1 MNTMALYDAV
11 LKDDYQDVVR
21 DQINFGSAALMSKIE
36 QTSRDIEGG
45 RKVVKAA
52 PFGVNGGTGAMS
64 ESGAL
69 PAAGGN
75 KYVNLVSYLKQFAG
89 VISISEKLIE
99 AANSDRAAFVNSLTA
114 EMEGL
119 TKGAKFSAGSGIYL
133 PSTGI
138 RATCGV
144 TDDATTVVI
153 GDTVQFLVEGMI
165 IDIITTATGVKITNG
180 TARRISS
187 IDRAN
192 KTIVLEGTDK
202 VTTAATHS
210 IVEQGSYG
218 NNFTGV
224 ADIMDQSA
232 DIYGLARTTYPWLK
246 ADVTAATGDITDA
259 VIVRKLLDLENNAGA
274 KTDLIVAAPDAY
286 VEYYGYLES
295 TKRTNNLGYGVI
307 EGGFK
312 SIKVNGIDMVQDR
325 FQSSATMDLF
335 DTSVFK
341 MHTLKDWYWMQRDG
355 AILKHKSGYAAYE
368 AILIKFAELIC
379 DHIYAQGRL
388 AAITIN

>member
-21 DQINFGSAALMSKIE
+21 DAINIGSAALMSKIE
-36 QTSRDIEGG
+36 QTSRDIVGG
-45 RKVVKAA
+45 RQVVKVA
-52 PFGVNGGTGAMS
+52 PFGVNGGSGAIS

-69 PAAGGN
+69 PTAGGN
-75 KYVNLVSYLKQFAG
+75 NYVNLKSSIKNFAA
-89 VISISEKLIE
+89 VISLSEKLIL
-99 AANSDRAAFVNSLTA
+99 AARSDRAAFVNSLTA
-114 EMEGL
+114 EMEGA
-119 TKGAKFSAGSGIYL
+119 TKGAKFSVGSGIYL

-144 TDDATTVVI
+144 TNNSVTVVV

-165 IDIITTATGVKITNG
+165 IDIVTAATGVKIDKG
-180 TARRISS
+180 TARRIAS

-192 KTIVLEGTDK
+192 KTVTLAGTDK
-202 VTTAATHS
+202 VTTDATHA
-210 IVEQGSYG
+210 IVEQGSYN
-218 NNFTGV
+218 NNFTGI

-232 DIYGLARTTYPWLK
+232 DIYGLSRSTYPWLK
-246 ADVTAATGDITDA
+246 ADVTDATGDITDA

-274 KTDLIVAAPDAY
+274 KTDLIVSAPDAY

-295 TKRTNNLGYGVI
+295 TKRTNNLGYGTI

-312 SIKVNGIDMVQDR
+312 AIKVNGIDMVQDR
-325 FQSSATMDLF
+325 FQASATMDLF

-341 MHTLKDWYWMQRDG
+341 MHVLEDWHWMNQDG
-355 AILKHKSGYAAYE
+355 AILKWDSGYAAYKAVMTAYKE
-368 AILIKFAELIC
+368 VIC